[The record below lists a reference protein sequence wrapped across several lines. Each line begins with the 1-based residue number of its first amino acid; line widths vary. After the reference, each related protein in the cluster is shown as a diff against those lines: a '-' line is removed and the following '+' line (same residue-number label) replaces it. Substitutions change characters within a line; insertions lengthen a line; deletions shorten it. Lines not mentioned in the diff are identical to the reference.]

1 MTNIAPDNL
10 HTILKN
16 GHFVAAKVPVF
27 LGSDPLSQEMQ
38 RQLDIARNDYL
49 LPIKPGCWLFTEYHV
64 PNDIAI
70 AGAESFNWDNIY
82 VVPDE
87 YAFHLDIAIGENIRY
102 GLPVGEEFVSPKK
115 RQYYG
120 HPALYDLKTGK
131 TIKNVCDARKRGLK
145 KTYEM
150 NQLRIKNIE
159 TSAFD
164 FKSYNISHNFTLG
177 VGENVSKRVVSPSSI
192 FSQGFDTRLFN
203 EPTEKNRNLFRRSV
217 GEEMGL
223 H

>member
-1 MTNIAPDNL
+1 MPSLTKYVPI
-10 HTILKN
+10 ILVN
-16 GHFVAAKVPVF
+16 AQTPA
-27 LGSDPLSQEMQ
+27 
-38 RQLDIARNDYL
+38 IARGNIIIVSEFS
-49 LPIKPGCWLFTEYHV
+49 IK
-64 PNDIAI
+64 
-70 AGAESFNWDNIY
+70 NI
-82 VVPDE
+82 E
-87 YAFHLDIAIGENIRY
+87 A
-102 GLPVGEEFVSPKK
+102 
-115 RQYYG
+115 
-120 HPALYDLKTGK
+120 KTGK

-164 FKSYNISHNFTLG
+164 FKSYNISHNFTIGAG

-217 GEEMGL
+217 GEEMAL